1 MTKPFPGDSEL
12 IRFMT
17 VHLVELFDHYTEA
30 EQEGDESLMD
40 YVQGSIDTTQVYLNK
55 SGVKPQEYE
64 DYLELANAEWKVAN

>member
-1 MTKPFPGDSEL
+1 MTRPFPGDSEL

-17 VHLVELFDHYTEA
+17 IHLTELFDVYTQA
-30 EQEGDESLMD
+30 EQDGDDSLQD

-64 DYLELANAEWKVAN
+64 DYLELAIAEWKVAR